1 MVIIGKI
8 KFIFILL
15 FSFLLNNCSNDFDK
29 RPNVVWFVYEDQ
41 SQDFFP
47 EYSNTPM
54 NLPAIEALAD
64 DGVVFKNMHSP
75 SAVCAPS
82 RSAII
87 TGMYPTTLGTHNMR
101 TYNSYKTAAGLPNQ
115 AELGIPSYSPEFPE
129 YIRPFTE
136 YLREAGYYCTNN
148 SKEDYNFKISDNAW
162 DESSNKAHWK
172 NREKNQ
178 PFFSIFNFNVC
189 HESGIWNKNKDSILV
204 DKSKI
209 IIPPYFP
216 DNDIIRHDMAVN
228 YSNLIRADRKLLKL
242 INELKKEEEYDNTY
256 IFFYSDHGGPF
267 PRHKRAIYQSGTKVP
282 LIIKAPKGKLIE
294 NDPSDLISFIDL
306 APTLLSI
313 SGINIPEY
321 IQGKAFLG
329 SQKVN
334 SHKLI
339 FTATDRFDGEID
351 KIRAVFDG
359 RYKFIKNYN
368 QNIPHALNVQY
379 RLQMPMMQELLR
391 LKNNGSLNEVQK
403 KWFESPKP
411 KEEFYDVL
419 NDPYEINNLINEPQ
433 YIDIIDNLRTSLIKW
448 REDSNDL
455 GDIPEMELIPD
466 KYLN

>member
-1 MVIIGKI
+1 
-8 KFIFILL
+8 
-15 FSFLLNNCSNDFDK
+15 
-29 RPNVVWFVYEDQ
+29 
-41 SQDFFP
+41 
-47 EYSNTPM
+47 
-54 NLPAIEALAD
+54 
-64 DGVVFKNMHSP
+64 
-75 SAVCAPS
+75 
-82 RSAII
+82 
-87 TGMYPTTLGTHNMR
+87 
-101 TYNSYKTAAGLPNQ
+101 
-115 AELGIPSYSPEFPE
+115 
-129 YIRPFTE
+129 
-136 YLREAGYYCTNN
+136 
-148 SKEDYNFKISDNAW
+148 
-162 DESSNKAHWK
+162 
-172 NREKNQ
+172 
-178 PFFSIFNFNVC
+178 
-189 HESGIWNKNKDSILV
+189 
-204 DKSKI
+204 
-209 IIPPYFP
+209 
-216 DNDIIRHDMAVN
+216 MAVN

-242 INELKKEEEYDNTY
+242 INELKKEGEYDNTY

>member
-47 EYSNTPM
+47 QYSNTPM